1 MSALRKTGSDS
12 CGTTEMVQSS
22 PRVDRKRTFQ
32 FGGNYRRAICIIKR
46 PSVLMVGHDVLLL
59 PHFISIMP
67 NHCICLCGRLCGRQY
82 RHFYCLL
89 ATCTCALAER
99 PIGAIRRTF

>member
-46 PSVLMVGHDVLLL
+46 TVGTNGGSRC
-59 PHFISIMP
+59 PFIAA
-67 NHCICLCGRLCGRQY
+67 
-82 RHFYCLL
+82 FYFNY
-89 ATCTCALAER
+89 A
-99 PIGAIRRTF
+99 